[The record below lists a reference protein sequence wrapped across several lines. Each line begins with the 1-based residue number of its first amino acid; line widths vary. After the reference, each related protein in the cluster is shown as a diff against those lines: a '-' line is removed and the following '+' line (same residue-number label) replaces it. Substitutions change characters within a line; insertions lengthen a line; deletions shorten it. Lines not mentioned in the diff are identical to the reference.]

1 LGHIIDSSGL
11 FSEELHE
18 WFIRQE
24 LALFRYRFDQ
34 EPLEQKKKFLSS
46 LNFNWDTVKEEE
58 KAELRKELTVCSLW
72 LTSRLGNTS
81 INAFIENET
90 FFKVDFA
97 KVPDLV
103 RSRYVFVKAGKAYVP
118 MLEQVSLV
126 LREYKRHL
134 EDSLKV

>member
-1 LGHIIDSSGL
+1 
-11 FSEELHE
+11 
-18 WFIRQE
+18 

-46 LNFNWDTVKEEE
+46 LNFNWDTVTEEE

-81 INAFIENET
+81 IKAFIENET
-90 FFKVDFA
+90 FFKVDFV

-134 EDSLKV
+134 EDSLKVEQ